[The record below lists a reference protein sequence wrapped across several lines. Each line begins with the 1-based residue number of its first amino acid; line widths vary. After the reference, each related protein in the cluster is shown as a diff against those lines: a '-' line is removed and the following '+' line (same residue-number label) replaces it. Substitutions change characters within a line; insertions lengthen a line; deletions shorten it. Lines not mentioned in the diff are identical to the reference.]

1 MGNNWTVRLDL
12 VNDLDCIFCKI
23 VSKEIPAKIL
33 VETESCIGFL
43 DAFPLAKGHALIIPK
58 NHYEKIQDLPVDV
71 NNEIFSTVHR
81 LISKIDSLTG
91 ATLVAVHNGKDSG
104 QEIPHVHV
112 HLIPRSKDDSAGAVH
127 SMFTKTP
134 ELSEY
139 DIDNLC
145 TKLRIN

>member
-1 MGNNWTVRLDL
+1 M
-12 VNDLDCIFCKI
+12 NDLDCIFCKI

-127 SMFTKTP
+127 SMFSKKP
-134 ELSEY
+134 ELSEH

-145 TKLRIN
+145 TKLRVN